1 MKGRKPELCSDS
13 FALQIAESPPA
24 WLSKHAKAEWRNVMP
39 ALIERRILTRAD
51 LGSLASYCVAMG
63 RVREIELQLRA
74 GFDLKLNRAQDAAMK
89 TARQLAAELG
99 LTPVSR
105 NRPAVRD
112 NDTAED
118 DDNPLNV

>member
-1 MKGRKPELCSDS
+1 MRGRKPVLNSDVNR
-13 FALQIAESPPA
+13 LDQIILPPA
-24 WLSKHAKAEWRNVMP
+24 WLSKFAKAEWRNVMP
-39 ALIERRILTRAD
+39 SLVERRILTPAD

-99 LTPVSR
+99 LTTVSR

-112 NDTAED
+112 NDPSAD
-118 DDNPLNV
+118 DDNPLSV

>member
-1 MKGRKPELCSDS
+1 MKGRKPKITGDANAVSE
-13 FALQIAESPPA
+13 IIPPPS
-24 WLSKHAKAEWRNVMP
+24 WLSKYAKAEWRTVMP
-39 ALIERRILTRAD
+39 ELVERRILTSAD
-51 LGSLASYCVAMG
+51 LGSLTSYCVSIG

-105 NRPAVRD
+105 NRPTVRQYD
-112 NDTAED
+112 ITDD